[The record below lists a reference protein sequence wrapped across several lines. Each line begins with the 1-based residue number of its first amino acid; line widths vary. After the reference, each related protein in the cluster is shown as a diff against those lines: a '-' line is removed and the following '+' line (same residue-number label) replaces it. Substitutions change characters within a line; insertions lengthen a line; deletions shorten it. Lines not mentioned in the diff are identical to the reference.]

1 MASNPH
7 CAKLVSQLQTNS
19 YNFDEAVALKEGFIL
34 YILPEIQEIVL
45 ASVGDQYLFY
55 TALVRHFYNR
65 AILEM
70 MLLL

>member
-1 MASNPH
+1 MCSDVKLISDYSSCSSCTTLTFVASNPC

-45 ASVGDQYLFY
+45 ASV
-55 TALVRHFYNR
+55 V
-65 AILEM
+65 
-70 MLLL
+70 